1 MTDLVTKTKVPLT
14 PEELAKKKAKK
25 EKKKKEKWLK
35 NEKVFIGFERTLLAW
50 IRTSTSLL
58 TFGFAIIKL
67 LSDEARLPG
76 NHPILNLI
84 SPKLIGYI
92 MVLAGFI
99 GLAMAVSTYIKY
111 ALHFGKTKKQTYTN
125 QAMIVSYVIL
135 LLSFMILSVPFIKLF
150 ITTP

>member
-1 MTDLVTKTKVPLT
+1 MTDLPIKTKQPLT
-14 PEELAKKKAKK
+14 AEEEAKKKAKK
-25 EKKKKEKWLK
+25 AKKKKEKWLR
-35 NEKVFIGFERTLLAW
+35 NERTFIGFERTLLAW

-76 NHPILNLI
+76 HHPILNAI
-84 SPKLIGYI
+84 SPKVIGYV

-99 GLAMAVSTYIKY
+99 GLAMAVSTYTKY
-111 ALHFGKTKKQTYTN
+111 AREFGKTQRQTYTN

-135 LLSFMILSVPFIKLF
+135 ILSGLILSAPFIKLF
-150 ITTP
+150 LTP